1 MHRRGKPITG
11 AYQPYSKRIRPDAHQ
26 QAFAG
31 PPHVANGLIFAVV
44 AHLRIDTLRGTPQ
57 RELAQRNQIAL
68 AKKVAD
74 RPFGLLR
81 QVNLAF
87 AQPFQQIVRR
97 QIDELD
103 LVSALEH
110 RIGHRFPNANLGDAA
125 DDIVQAFEVLDV
137 ERRVNVDAAVEQLL
151 DIVPAFRMARAL
163 GVGMSQLINQDQC
176 RVALERTIEV
186 ELAYL
191 RAAILDDPWRQ
202 NFEAFQQRDRFCAAV
217 SFRQADHH
225 IAPLGALFARF
236 REHGVGFAN
245 AGGSAEEDFEPP
257 ATAFGLLALDLGEQ
271 CVGIW
276 TLFAHRFLFLREL
289 RLAAIWRGLNRFY
302 GYLPISG

>member
-1 MHRRGKPITG
+1 MHGRGKPLTG
-11 AYQPYSKRIRPDAHQ
+11 AYQPYRKRIRPDAHQ

-103 LVSALEH
+103 LVRALEH
-110 RIGHRFPNANLGDAA
+110 RIGHRFPDANLGDAA

-137 ERRVNVDAAVEQLL
+137 ERRVNIDAAVEQLL

-163 GVGMSQLINQDQC
+163 GVGMSELINQDQC
-176 RVALERTIEV
+176 RVALERTVEV

-191 RAAILDDPWRQ
+191 RGAILDDPRWQ

-225 IAPLGALFARF
+225 IAALDALFARF
-236 REHGVGFAN
+236 REHGVGFAH
-245 AGGSAEEDFEPP
+245 ASGSAEEDFEPP
-257 ATAFGLLALDLGEQ
+257 AAALRLFPLDFGKKR
-271 CVGIW
+271 VRIW
-276 TLFAHRFLFLREL
+276 TLIDHKFLFLHEL
-289 RLAAIWRGLNRFY
+289 RLAGI
-302 GYLPISG
+302 